1 MKYLDA
7 ASLLLSLLLSTH
19 VAQAA
24 LPEDE
29 VAQVVRAEMAKHIPG
44 LALLVS
50 RKGVPVREEGFG
62 LASLELNVPV
72 KPETVFQSGS
82 MGKQFTAAAV
92 LLLVEEGKIGLDSDP
107 GSDFEPRIASHG
119 SNSLILRQYAKR
131 TDTRKVA
138 IIGNQGVGVYG
149 NGAGGLYC
157 IG

>member
-1 MKYLDA
+1 
-7 ASLLLSLLLSTH
+7 
-19 VAQAA
+19 
-24 LPEDE
+24 
-29 VAQVVRAEMAKHIPG
+29 
-44 LALLVS
+44 
-50 RKGVPVREEGFG
+50 
-62 LASLELNVPV
+62 
-72 KPETVFQSGS
+72 

-107 GSDFEPRIASHG
+107 GSDFEPRIASHE

-149 NGAGGLYC
+149 NRAGGLYC

>member
-1 MKYLDA
+1 
-7 ASLLLSLLLSTH
+7 
-19 VAQAA
+19 
-24 LPEDE
+24 
-29 VAQVVRAEMAKHIPG
+29 
-44 LALLVS
+44 
-50 RKGVPVREEGFG
+50 
-62 LASLELNVPV
+62 
-72 KPETVFQSGS
+72 

-107 GSDFEPRIASHG
+107 GSDFEPRIASR
-119 SNSLILRQYAKR
+119 STPNSRQYAKR